1 MLVIFITSVAT
12 KKKRKEEKK
21 GKMDKNSTTFP
32 VQLYIY
38 DLSKGMARQ
47 LSPIMLGER

>member
-1 MLVIFITSVAT
+1 MLVIFITSIAT
-12 KKKRKEEKK
+12 KKRKEKKEK
-21 GKMDKNSTTFP
+21 KMDKNSTTFS

-47 LSPIMLGER
+47 LSPIMLGERR